1 MNIQQPVIIFSVTQ
15 PNIDPTLANAS
26 VLKKLRA
33 EKVDGKKIGFKQ
45 VQGVFN
51 GAKEES
57 FVISA
62 EHEVLAQAYCIAY
75 NQECYLY
82 LHNDRHA
89 ELRNPHGKLIS
100 SLGKFK
106 AVTKEIA
113 TVQDHTYDASLDTY
127 FIIEK

>member
-15 PNIDPTLANAS
+15 KDIDPTNANAS
-26 VLKKLRA
+26 VLKKLKS
-33 EKVDGKKIGFKQ
+33 EKVDKKPIGFKQ
-45 VQGVFN
+45 VDGVFN
-51 GAKEES
+51 GASEKS
-57 FVISA
+57 YVISA
-62 EHEVLAQAYCIAY
+62 EHEVLAQAFCIAY

-89 ELRNPHGKLIS
+89 ELRNPHGKVIS

-106 AVTKEIA
+106 AVTKAIA